1 MEEIRTFLKNLLDES
16 AANLAELERINDDLD
31 IKIKENTRF
40 LDILKKE
47 NEEPFSDF
55 SPRNVNYKNGE
66 QIDKLELTTNNQ
78 IVEKKNTEIKID
90 QCKIKIQDI
99 KDMLGKLDSYDNT
112 FSKKKNVIPN
122 NDNSFIKESLDNIIS
137 YLPADPIRAR
147 IELENLKNNL

>member
-1 MEEIRTFLKNLLDES
+1 MEEIRTFLKKLLDES

-47 NEEPFSDF
+47 NEEPFSEF

-78 IVEKKNTEIKID
+78 IVEKKNTEIRID

-112 FSKKKNVIPN
+112 FSEKRNVIPN

>member
-47 NEEPFSDF
+47 NEEPFSEF

-66 QIDKLELTTNNQ
+66 QIDKIELTTNNQ
-78 IVEKKNTEIKID
+78 IVEKKNTEIRID

-112 FSKKKNVIPN
+112 FSKKRNVIPN

>member
-66 QIDKLELTTNNQ
+66 QIDKLEITTNNQ
-78 IVEKKNTEIKID
+78 IVEKKNTEIRID

-112 FSKKKNVIPN
+112 FSKKRNVIPN

>member
-47 NEEPFSDF
+47 NEEPFSEF

-78 IVEKKNTEIKID
+78 IVEKKNTEIRID

-112 FSKKKNVIPN
+112 FSKKRNVIPN

>member
-47 NEEPFSDF
+47 NEEPFSEF

-78 IVEKKNTEIKID
+78 IVEKKNTEIRID

>member
-47 NEEPFSDF
+47 NEEPFSEF

>member
-78 IVEKKNTEIKID
+78 IVEKKNTEIRID

-112 FSKKKNVIPN
+112 FSEKRNVIPN